1 MSSQPIH
8 ALRADEV
15 FAALETSASGLSSQE
30 ADARLALYG
39 PNVVREPP
47 PPPVWRR
54 FAGFVTYPMA
64 LLLWGAG
71 ALALFTG
78 RPAMAAIIWLVVLVN
93 AGFSFWR
100 EYRAGQ
106 AISAL
111 KQLLPAHARV
121 IRDGI
126 EIDIL
131 ASELVSGDLLVLG
144 EGDRVPADA
153 RVVEEYGLRV
163 DNSTLT
169 GEATPARKSAEPSLN
184 EGLTEL
190 EHANLIFAGTSVYSG
205 TARAVVYAT
214 GMQTQFGRI
223 ANLTEQAR
231 DEESPLQKRFA
242 RLTQRITY
250 LAFLLGGLIMLI
262 QVADLR
268 INIDEAAIFAIGIVV
283 ALAPEGL
290 PATITLSLAMAV
302 QRLARRD
309 VLVKKLADVETLGA
323 ISVICTDKSGTLTQN
338 QMTVRELWVN
348 RRRLTVDGVGYRP
361 EGRILD
367 HGRPVQALEDAGVR
381 ALLTAAVLCNN
392 ARLIPPGADRPR
404 WTCLGDQTEAALRC
418 AALKGG
424 LDEQALSR
432 VFPRLHE
439 LPFDARRKRM
449 STIHQI
455 ADSALETFDA
465 VALPSALETQS
476 QIQNP
481 KSNIAREVAFVK
493 GAPKEVLQLCT
504 HILLD
509 GQTRPLDDALR
520 AEIMA
525 ANDSYARN
533 ALRVLALARRELPA
547 RSAGAEASPG
557 ASYTVERIERGLTF
571 LGLMALMDPPRPE
584 IAQAIQTCRQAG
596 IRWVMLTGDYGLTA
610 ESLARR
616 IGLLEPANGRKD
628 AQDAQPQTAPS
639 RDFRLLTG
647 ADIDTMTD
655 AELQAALGGDVVCA
669 RMAPDHKLRVVS
681 AFQARGDVV
690 AVIGDGVND
699 APALRRANIG
709 IAMGV
714 TGSDVAKEAA
724 NVILTRDNFSAIVN
738 AIEEGRA
745 IYDNIRKVM
754 TYIFAS
760 NVPEVAPFIISALL
774 NIPLALTIMQVLAI
788 DLGTDLLPAMAL
800 GVEKPEPDIMRRPP
814 VRRASA
820 LIDRKLFA
828 RATAMIGFT
837 QTLLCYL
844 GFFLVYQQAGF
855 TSLSGLPPLATQL
868 AEPLAQTAALAT
880 TVFHVGVVTAQI
892 GNAFACRT
900 EHGSVRKAGV
910 LSNRSLWAAIG
921 FELALICA
929 LVYVPFLSPIFDHAP
944 MPLEYWPLL
953 LAYAPVVYVLD
964 WIRKAVLRR
973 RQSKGKDGGRAATG
987 FNRVASAI
995 RRGRER

>member
-15 FAALETSASGLSSQE
+15 FAALETSANGLSSQE
-30 ADARLALYG
+30 ANARLALYG

-71 ALALFTG
+71 ALALLTG
-78 RPAMAAIIWLVVLVN
+78 RPAMTIIIWLVVLVN

-100 EYRAGQ
+100 EYRVGQ

-121 IRDGI
+121 MRDGV
-126 EIDIL
+126 EVDAL
-131 ASELVSGDLLVLG
+131 ASDLVSGDLLVLG

-190 EHANLIFAGTSVYSG
+190 EHPNLIFAGTSVYSG

-223 ANLTEQAR
+223 ANLTEQVR

-242 RLTQRITY
+242 RLTRRITY

-268 INIDEAAIFAIGIVV
+268 LDIDEAAIFAIGIVV
-283 ALAPEGL
+283 AMVPEGL

-323 ISVICTDKSGTLTQN
+323 VSVICTDKSGTLTQN

-348 RRRLTVDGVGYRP
+348 RRRLTVDGVGYKP

-381 ALLTAAVLCNN
+381 ALLTAAALCNN
-392 ARLIPPGADRPR
+392 ARLIPPSADRPR

-424 LDEQALSR
+424 LDEQALSCA
-432 VFPRLHE
+432 FPRLHE

-449 STIHQI
+449 STIHRI
-455 ADSALETFDA
+455 ADSKLETFDIA
-465 VALPSALETQS
+465 PLPSTLDTQS
-476 QIQNP
+476 PIPNP
-481 KSNIAREVAFVK
+481 KSKIAREVAFVK

-520 AEIMA
+520 AEIVA
-525 ANDSYARN
+525 ANDGYARN
-533 ALRVLALARRELPA
+533 ALRVLALAWRELPA

-557 ASYTVERIERGLTF
+557 ASYTVERVERGLTF

-584 IAQAIQTCRQAG
+584 IAQAVQTCRQAG

-616 IGLLEPANGRKD
+616 IGLLEPANGRRD
-628 AQDAQPQTAPS
+628 AQASQSQTAPS
-639 RDFRLLTG
+639 RSFRLLTG
-647 ADIDTMTD
+647 ADIDDMTD
-655 AELQAALGGDVVCA
+655 AELQAALEGDVVCA

-699 APALRRANIG
+699 APALRRADIG

-760 NVPEVAPFIISALL
+760 NVPEVAPFIVSALL

-800 GVEKPEPDIMRRPP
+800 GVEKPEPDIMHRPP

-820 LIDRKLFA
+820 LIDRKLFV
-828 RATAMIGFT
+828 RATVMIGVA
-837 QTLLCYL
+837 QTVLGYL

-855 TSLSGLPPLATQL
+855 TSLFGLPPLATQL

-900 EHGSVRKAGV
+900 EHGSVRRAGV
-910 LSNRSLWAAIG
+910 FSNRSLWAAIG

-987 FNRVASAI
+987 FNRVASPI